1 MSLVAGLDVSLCSTG
16 ICIIDGTQLVSQ
28 ELVKSKPLGDSYHDE
43 TLRLIDIMTRITSL
57 GTEFAKRLK
66 DIDLVVVEGLAFAVR
81 HTTSV
86 MQLAALHYGIRMAL
100 EMEGKKIIIAVP
112 SQVKKF
118 GTGKGTAK
126 KEEMMLEVYK
136 RYGFSFS
143 SNDLADAFILSM
155 IGRNLMEESKD
166 LTKPQ
171 KEVLKALQ
179 PQME

>member
-1 MSLVAGLDVSLCSTG
+1 MALIAGLDISLCSTG
-16 ICIIDGTQLVSQ
+16 ICILDGTQLVSQ

-86 MQLAALHYGIRMAL
+86 MQLAALHYGLRMAL
-100 EMEGKKIIIAVP
+100 EMEGKNTVIVAP
-112 SQVKKF
+112 PTVKKF
-118 GTGKGTAK
+118 GTGKGNAK

-155 IGRNLMEESKD
+155 IGKNLLEESKD

-171 KEVLKALQ
+171 KEVIETLKVQL
-179 PQME
+179 